1 MGLGLCCSFPVRR
14 RAKDQAAPPRRQINR
29 PRHDRRGSE
38 TPSLAPWPG
47 VLPPVTTPSPFA
59 RSPFASSLLAPSSVV
74 PSPTPSPDRF
84 GLTSPFRRHSS
95 TVPPSPRF
103 LARDASRF
111 SSFDTIPLGRSSPRP
126 ALYTEVALVARDIWE
141 EAYDEVSRDEALRPL
156 VKNYEELYNHIT
168 VGSSFG
174 SFGSRRSSRAQKEP
188 LSDDD
193 EQPIRPGD
201 EQFAR
206 LGQEYLEV
214 ARKDAAN
221 QGIVSSAVQ
230 FIQKTRDVIGIAL
243 ASSPPASLAWTG
255 ICTIV
260 LPVRFRPPSLASR

>member
-1 MGLGLCCSFPVRR
+1 M
-14 RAKDQAAPPRRQINR
+14 
-29 PRHDRRGSE
+29 
-38 TPSLAPWPG
+38 PWPG
-47 VLPPVTTPSPFA
+47 VLPPVTFTPSPFA
-59 RSPFASSLLAPSSVV
+59 HSPFASSLLAPSSVV
-74 PSPTPSPDRF
+74 PSPTPSPERL
-84 GLTSPFRRHSS
+84 GLASPFRRPSS
-95 TVPPSPRF
+95 TAPPSPRF
-103 LARDASRF
+103 LARDGSRF

-156 VKNYEELYNHIT
+156 VKNYEQLYNNIT
-168 VGSSFG
+168 VRS

-188 LSDDD
+188 LSDD
-193 EQPIRPGD
+193 EEHPIRPGD

-206 LGQEYLEV
+206 LGQEYLEL

-230 FIQKTRDVIGIAL
+230 FIQKTRDVISIAL
-243 ASSPPASLAWTG
+243 ASSPPALLAWTG

-260 LPVRFRPPSLASR
+260 LPVGFHSPSLASR

>member
-1 MGLGLCCSFPVRR
+1 MGLGLCCSFPAKRQ
-14 RAKDQAAPPRRQINR
+14 AKDQAAPSRRQNI
-29 PRHDRRGSE
+29 PPEDHRRGSE
-38 TPSLAPWPG
+38 SPSLTPWPG
-47 VLPPVTTPSPFA
+47 ALPPVNFTPSPFA
-59 RSPFASSLLAPSSVV
+59 RSPFASSPVAPSSVV
-74 PSPTPSPDRF
+74 LSPTPPPDRF
-84 GLTSPFRRHSS
+84 GLVSPFRRPSS

-111 SSFDTIPLGRSSPRP
+111 SSFDTVPLGRSSPRP

-141 EAYDEVSRDEALRPL
+141 EAYDEVSRDEVLRPL
-156 VKNYEELYNHIT
+156 VKNYEELYNNIT
-168 VGSSFG
+168 AGSSFG
-174 SFGSRRSSRAQKEP
+174 SRRPSLAQKEP

-193 EQPIRPGD
+193 EHSIRPGD

-260 LPVRFRPPSLASR
+260 LPVSLRPSSLTSR

>member
-1 MGLGLCCSFPVRR
+1 ML
-14 RAKDQAAPPRRQINR
+14 
-29 PRHDRRGSE
+29 
-38 TPSLAPWPG
+38 
-47 VLPPVTTPSPFA
+47 
-59 RSPFASSLLAPSSVV
+59 
-74 PSPTPSPDRF
+74 SPTPPPDRF
-84 GLTSPFRRHSS
+84 GLVSPFRRPSS

-111 SSFDTIPLGRSSPRP
+111 SSFDTVPLGRSSPRP

-141 EAYDEVSRDEALRPL
+141 EAYDEVSRDEVLRPL
-156 VKNYEELYNHIT
+156 VKNYEELYNNIT
-168 VGSSFG
+168 AGSSFG
-174 SFGSRRSSRAQKEP
+174 SRRPSLAQKEP

-193 EQPIRPGD
+193 EHSIRPGD

-260 LPVRFRPPSLASR
+260 LPVSLRPSSLTSR